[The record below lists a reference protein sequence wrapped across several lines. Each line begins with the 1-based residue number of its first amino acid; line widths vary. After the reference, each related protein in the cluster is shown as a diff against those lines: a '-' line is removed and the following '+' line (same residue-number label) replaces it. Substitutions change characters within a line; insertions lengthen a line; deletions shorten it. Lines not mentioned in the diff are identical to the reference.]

1 MFRAYAKINI
11 GLYVIERR
19 PDGFHNIET
28 VFHRVAIADTL
39 SLTPAGE
46 IRVSSSSPDA
56 PSDNSNICHKAAA
69 LLQAYLKT
77 SQGVHIHIEKHVPVG
92 AGLGGGSADAAC
104 VLRQLPALWGATVP
118 EETLRT
124 MALQL
129 GSDVPYFLSPGSA
142 VAAGRGELL
151 QYFTLD
157 VPYTILLCNPGIH
170 VATGWAYGRIRPG
183 TDGKPD
189 DLATIVRKGMSDPS
203 LLGQYL
209 RNDFEAVVF
218 SAHPEVRQIKEDMV
232 SAGAVFAMM
241 SGSGSTVYGLFLG
254 AEAAKQCAAPLAAAG
269 YRTFITPAHFT
280 GAGQ

>member
-1 MFRAYAKINI
+1 MFHAYAKINI
-11 GLYVIERR
+11 GLYVVERR

-28 VFHRVAIADTL
+28 VFHRIAIADAL

-56 PSDNSNICHKAAA
+56 PSDNTNICFKAAA
-69 LLQAYLKT
+69 LLQAHLKT
-77 SQGVHIHIEKHVPVG
+77 SQGVHIHIEKQVPVG

-118 EETLRT
+118 EESLRT

-142 VAAGRGELL
+142 VAGGRGELL

-170 VATGWAYGRIRPG
+170 VATGWAYGRITPG
-183 TDGKPD
+183 YRWKASTTSP
-189 DLATIVRKGMSDPS
+189 LIVREGMSRPCTS
-203 LLGQYL
+203 
-209 RNDFEAVVF
+209 R
-218 SAHPEVRQIKEDMV
+218 
-232 SAGAVFAMM
+232 
-241 SGSGSTVYGLFLG
+241 T
-254 AEAAKQCAAPLAAAG
+254 APPQ
-269 YRTFITPAHFT
+269 RF
-280 GAGQ
+280 